1 MNDHDLV
8 ALTNEL
14 EKLGF
19 EFKTLNEG
27 SHCEIQVLDCGRLR
41 LEQDDNV
48 LNLNCFTAP
57 GSGVLQWNATFCEM
71 PNAVV
76 IAAIKAAMVQL
87 TD

>member
-19 EFKTLNEG
+19 QFATLNEG

-41 LEQDDNV
+41 LVQDDNV
-48 LNLNCFTAP
+48 LCLNCFTSA
-57 GSGVLQWNATFCEM
+57 GSGILQWNATFCEV

-76 IAAIKAAMVQL
+76 IAAIKASLASL